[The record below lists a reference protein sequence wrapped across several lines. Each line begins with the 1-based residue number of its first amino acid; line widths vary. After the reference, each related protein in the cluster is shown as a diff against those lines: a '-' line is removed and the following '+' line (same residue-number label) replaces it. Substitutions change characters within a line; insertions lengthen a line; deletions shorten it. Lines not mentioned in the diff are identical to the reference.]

1 MYKYFFLSI
10 ISLLFSCSETKRNN
24 SFDIVEE
31 NKIDSIKITEINTI
45 EEVVDTI
52 TYDEIYFPIDS
63 LLTTKLLTEGFFHED
78 EVDAY
83 ELNKEWFCLFKKGK
97 EIHLS
102 KTKLLIERVNDPIL
116 DENENEK
123 TAWKINT
130 VIKDTSL
137 ILIETC
143 PFLTERIILNYD
155 LPEYIYPNDT
165 ISFNYLN
172 KDYKLFATGGK
183 RKESE
188 NSEWYIVWNYKLYLT
203 SNINGI
209 EQTEL
214 LVATSRFDDNMI
226 RILFA
231 GDIDG
236 DEKLDL
242 LIDTSNHYNATSPTL
257 YLSKPAE
264 EGHIIKPIAT
274 HTSVGC

>member
-1 MYKYFFLSI
+1 MYKYIFLFLI
-10 ISLLFSCSETKRNN
+10 LFLFSCNETKRNN

-31 NKIDSIKITEINTI
+31 NKIDSIKITEVNII

-63 LLTTKLLTEGFFHED
+63 LLTTKLLTEGTFHED
-78 EVDAY
+78 EVDASV
-83 ELNKEWFCLFKKGK
+83 LNKEWFGLFTEGKKFN
-97 EIHLS
+97 LS
-102 KTKLLIERVNDPIL
+102 KTKLIVKRVNDPVL

-130 VIKDTSL
+130 VINDTSL
-137 ILIETC
+137 VLIEVS
-143 PFLTERIILNYD
+143 PFLTERIIENYD
-155 LPEYIYPNDT
+155 LPQYIYPNDT

-257 YLSKPAE
+257 YLSKPAG
-264 EGHIIKPIAT
+264 EGHNIKPIAT